1 MADYTYVTSTG
12 VVVPDTSTT
21 LQDVINEYQGIFGDD
36 LVTDPS
42 TPEGMLIA
50 AETTSRQ
57 SVARNNATLANQLNP
72 NLAGGQFLDAI
83 WALTGGQR
91 VQATR
96 STVSCTLA
104 GIANTTIPA
113 GSQART
119 TAGALFEAV
128 NTVIIPASGTLTGVA
143 FQSVE
148 TGAIAAGAGTLTQ
161 IVDAIL
167 GWDTITN
174 PAGAVLGLAEE
185 SDAVS
190 RARRRQ
196 TLGLIGRSVSEAIT
210 SAINDIDGVNSLAY
224 RENTSSTTMT
234 IDGISLVAHS
244 IWVCVDGGADTA
256 IAQALLTNKTAG
268 AAFNGAQSVSVTD
281 PFSGQSYAVLFD
293 RPTPTAI
300 AIQVTI
306 TSGSEAIDPA
316 DAIRTAILN
325 YAAGI
330 AAPEPGFVVGADVS
344 PWEIAG
350 AVNVANP
357 TIFVVNVGLSSNV
370 INPVFTSA
378 VISIPLNG
386 IATITAGNITVIV
399 Q

>member
-1 MADYTYVTSTG
+1 MANYTYVTSTG

-57 SVARNNATLANQLNP
+57 SVARNNATLANQINP

-104 GIANTTIPA
+104 GIAHTTIPA

-143 FQSVE
+143 FQSVD
-148 TGAIAAGAGTLTQ
+148 TGPITASAGTLTQ
-161 IVDAIL
+161 IVDSVL

-174 PAGAVLGLAEE
+174 PAAAVLGLAEE

-210 SAINDIDGVNSLAY
+210 SAISNIPGVNSLAY
-224 RENTSSTTMT
+224 RENTSSSTQV
-234 IDGISLVAHS
+234 IDGISLVPHS
-244 IWVCVDGGADTA
+244 IWVCVEGGADTA
-256 IAQALLTNKTAG
+256 IASALLTNKTAG
-268 AAFNGAQSVSVTD
+268 AAFNGAQSVEVTD
-281 PFSGQSYAVLFD
+281 PFSGQSYDVLFD
-293 RPTPTAI
+293 RPTETAI
-300 AIQVTI
+300 GVQVTI
-306 TSGSEAIDPA
+306 ASGSDVIDPPTA
-316 DAIRTAILN
+316 VRDAILN
-325 YAAGI
+325 YAQGL
-330 AAPEPGFVVGADVS
+330 AAPEPGFAVGADVS
-344 PWEIAG
+344 PWELAG
-350 AVNVANP
+350 AVNCANP
-357 TIFVVNVGLSSNV
+357 TIFVNEVGLTTNLTT
-370 INPVFTSA
+370 PVYTA
-378 VISIPLNG
+378 DIIDIPLNG
-386 IATITAGNITVIV
+386 IATLASGNIMVIV
-399 Q
+399 A